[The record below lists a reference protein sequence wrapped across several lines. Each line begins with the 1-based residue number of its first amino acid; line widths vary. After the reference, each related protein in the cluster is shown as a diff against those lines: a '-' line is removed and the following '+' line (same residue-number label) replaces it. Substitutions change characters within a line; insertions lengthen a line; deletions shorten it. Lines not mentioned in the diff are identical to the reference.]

1 MKNDKFPVELFE
13 YDFDPNDQPSEDE
26 VLESMF
32 VSGVTPEKIVD
43 PKERADYIKW
53 IAENGER
60 VTKEY
65 AE

>member
-1 MKNDKFPVELFE
+1 MKNDKLPVELFE
-13 YDFDPNDQPSEDE
+13 YDFDPNKQPSEDE
-26 VLESMF
+26 VLEMMF
-32 VSGVTPEKIVD
+32 VTDTSPEEIVD
-43 PKERADYIKW
+43 PKERAAYVKW